1 MFTFTHLIK
10 NAINTFYIYFFNF
23 IKEINIKNIVRC
35 YNNMFKNIANF
46 NNTSDYLPLFNG
58 VLITDLFVILLSNM
72 KIIQSSV
79 LIKWYADYNLSAVIA
94 DVLIIF
100 IGLIIVRAIYYYIF
114 TEFSILKFVA
124 LALVVQFIHD
134 MLFYAFFSGVPRGM
148 NRMLDTFKDYA
159 KEVGFKAVLADGG
172 MMAMASL
179 IASYLAGKNLNTNLI
194 VVISSLY
201 LLPYILYN

>member
-1 MFTFTHLIK
+1 
-10 NAINTFYIYFFNF
+10 
-23 IKEINIKNIVRC
+23 
-35 YNNMFKNIANF
+35 MFKNIANF

-100 IGLIIVRAIYYYIF
+100 IGLIIVRAIYYYVF

-134 MLFYAFFSGVPRGM
+134 MLFYAFFSSVPRGM

-159 KEVGFKAVLADGG
+159 KEVSYKAIISDGG

-194 VVISSLY
+194 VMISSLY